1 MFTGLV
7 EEVGKISKIEKTST
21 GEYLI
26 QVKCSLISPQ
36 KLSIGESVAVNG
48 ICLTV
53 VNKSKG
59 SFKTLASKETLSRS
73 NLSNKVKGSYVNL
86 ERAMKAE
93 SRFGGHIVSGH
104 IDTTAKVKSVY
115 EAGKSNEY
123 WFEIKKKFG
132 KYIIEKGSV
141 AIDGISLTIN
151 EVNSTSFSVNIIPH
165 TSDNTLSNTWKK
177 DVLVNLEFDMIGKY
191 IERLIKK

>member
-1 MFTGLV
+1 M
-7 EEVGKISKIEKTST
+7 
-21 GEYLI
+21 
-26 QVKCSLISPQ
+26 
-36 KLSIGESVAVNG
+36 
-48 ICLTV
+48 
-53 VNKSKG
+53 
-59 SFKTLASKETLSRS
+59 LA
-73 NLSNKVKGSYVNL
+73 
-86 ERAMKAE
+86 
-93 SRFGGHIVSGH
+93 
-104 IDTTAKVKSVY
+104 
-115 EAGKSNEY
+115 
-123 WFEIKKKFG
+123 WKKFG